1 MDDLTSSFPI
11 INSRYQIHRTIASG
25 GMAVMYLAQDLLLER
40 RVALKIL
47 RRDFSGDQEFQN
59 KFRAE
64 ARASAQ
70 LSHPNIV
77 TTYDFGYD
85 ADRLYIVFELVE
97 GKELKSILEES
108 SPLSISQAL
117 DYLRQAGRGL
127 GYAHEKGIVHCDVKP
142 QNMLVSE
149 LGILKITDFGI
160 ARAMDSISHDERY
173 DVVWGSPYYLSP
185 EQARGFPPSP
195 ATDVYSLGVIA
206 YQMLTGK
213 LPFDAEDSIELARKH
228 REDPPQAPKTINP
241 ALSNELNAFILKAMA
256 KQPIDRFVDGN
267 RFVDALDTLAEPLE
281 AKKELAQ
288 EIVKPQRDEQKKQG
302 RIGSLKAQ
310 PAIKPTSKPHSNQKK
325 NAQAV
330 RYDWRTILLSFIAL
344 ILAGGLIPF
353 WIYVLFSINK

>member
-11 INSRYQIHRTIASG
+11 INNRYQIHSTIAAG
-25 GMAVMYLAQDLLLER
+25 GMAVVYLAQDLLLER

-47 RRDFSGDQEFQN
+47 RRDFSDNLEFQN
-59 KFRAE
+59 RFRAE
-64 ARASAQ
+64 GRASGR

-85 ADRLYIVFELVE
+85 AERLYIVFELVQ
-97 GKELKSILEES
+97 GQDLKSILEEQ
-108 SPLSISQAL
+108 SPLSIAQSL

-127 GYAHEKGIVHCDVKP
+127 GYAHENGIVHCDVKP

-173 DVVWGSPYYLSP
+173 EVVWGSPYYLSP
-185 EQARGFPPSP
+185 EQARGLPPSP

-206 YQMLTGK
+206 YQMLAGR

-228 REDPPQAPKTINP
+228 REDAPQAPKQVNP
-241 ALSNELNAFILKAMA
+241 VISDELNAFILKALE
-256 KQPIDRFVDGN
+256 KSPENRFPDGN
-267 RFVDALDTLAEPLE
+267 CFVDALDTLNITPMLE
-281 AKKELAQ
+281 AKPENMPVGKVNAAIQ
-288 EIVKPQRDEQKKQG
+288 QPD
-302 RIGSLKAQ
+302 KAVY
-310 PAIKPTSKPHSNQKK
+310 SKP
-325 NAQAV
+325 AV
-330 RYDWRTILLSFIAL
+330 KVESHQRYNWRTLLLSFIAL

-353 WIYVLFSINK
+353 WIYVLFSLNK

>member
-1 MDDLTSSFPI
+1 MDDLTTSFPI
-11 INSRYQIHRTIASG
+11 INNRYQIHSTIASG
-25 GMAVMYLAQDLLLER
+25 GMAVVYLAQDLLLER

-47 RRDFSGDQEFQN
+47 RRDFSDNQEFQN

-64 ARASAQ
+64 ARASAR

-85 ADRLYIVFELVE
+85 ADRLYIVLELVQ
-97 GKELKSILEES
+97 GRDLKTILEEQA
-108 SPLSISQAL
+108 PLPIPQAL

-127 GYAHEKGIVHCDVKP
+127 GYAHENGIVHCDVKP

-149 LGILKITDFGI
+149 MGILKITDFGI

-173 DVVWGSPYYLSP
+173 DVVWGSPYFLSP
-185 EQARGFPPSP
+185 EQARGLPPSP

-206 YQMLTGK
+206 YQMLTGR

-228 REDPPQAPKTINP
+228 REDAPQSPKTVNP
-241 ALSNELNAFILKAMA
+241 ELCDELDALILKAMA
-256 KQPIDRFVDGN
+256 KQPQERFADGN
-267 RFVDALDTLAEPLE
+267 QFVEALNAIPLPCEPRVEMEPAQPPVAEPAP
-281 AKKELAQ
+281 AKPAA
-288 EIVKPQRDEQKKQG
+288 VKSAP
-302 RIGSLKAQ
+302 KAVKAKPAPKSRRQ
-310 PAIKPTSKPHSNQKK
+310 PM
-325 NAQAV
+325 
-330 RYDWRTILLSFIAL
+330 RYDWRTILLSFVAL